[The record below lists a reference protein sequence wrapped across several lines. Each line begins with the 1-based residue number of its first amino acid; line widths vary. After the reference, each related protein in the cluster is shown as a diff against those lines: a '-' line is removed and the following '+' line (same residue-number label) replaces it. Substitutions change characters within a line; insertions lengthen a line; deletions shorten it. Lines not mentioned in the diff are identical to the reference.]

1 MSAHDNDSTQP
12 VPNPADA
19 TRTGDAGST
28 DRTMPA
34 MGPASN
40 AGRRTAA
47 PGPGPR
53 SAAGQDALL
62 GQELG
67 GCRILQLLGRGAM
80 GAVYKA
86 RQLSLDREV
95 AVKVIRP
102 ELLTDPRI
110 LKRFEVEARTVGRFN
125 SQHVVMVHDVGFDQ
139 NVHFLVMEFVQGKNL
154 RDYTK
159 QLPHGRLSV
168 TEALPLLR
176 QACQGLEEA
185 QRLGVLHRD
194 IKPDNL
200 MLTDRGVLKIA
211 DFGIAKPAQEDF
223 SMTLTSELIGTP
235 LYMSPEQCQA
245 VADLDF
251 RSDMYSL
258 GATFYYLLTG
268 EPPIRASSVYELIQT
283 KSKLENLCLWK
294 ALAEL
299 DENHPLSRVI
309 ERMTALDRKDRYSSY
324 AALMADLA
332 LVEQGRTLEIQRTQ
346 GASAVGSSPTPPPK
360 RGLGGLLAAALLLAG
375 GGGYAYWEW
384 GGGKLSGGAVAMPEA
399 VATQLQRLRGRLAT
413 AGPSAGLREEVAA
426 VVADSENAYAQASL
440 LADLD
445 RGLALQPELAKLG
458 ALPALVLPFHDLR
471 DHLASVQHA
480 TELPDSAGPEL
491 AQWVAGQRQQ
501 LAAEQELGAKA
512 VARLLTLFA
521 TWLEDRQKAGGDAV
535 LLAQLAERLAEI
547 DAAHAVLTALPAAV
561 AGDLAQALPAHK
573 LRDARKSLAV
583 AEPVVVLVDVSGAL
597 AEIRQQFDS
606 QGPLAALEN
615 RLRDLRPNQA
625 DQLAEK
631 ESLLNTLQRA
641 AAVLGLARSLRA
653 GYPLEPQM
661 PFDDVV
667 AYYTAIDRE
676 LQPLSRDEA
685 GMPVW
690 AAKVREEL
698 RDAVAMQE
706 RVVQRCRSV
715 WQEWQQR
722 RAQAG
727 ADLGELEL
735 ALGRLR
741 TGVARARELFP
752 AAAGELDATMG
763 ERQFSAAVA
772 DLGRSGQVQRRLV
785 ATAALLQRLE
795 RLPGIADWR
804 ATRATTEDDLA
815 QAKAMVVE
823 FPTEEALAAELRRA
837 EAVARRWQE
846 ADARLQAL
854 TNGLAAGNLV
864 GTDATIRAGLVGT
877 EGRDEFQAFAGAAT
891 KLRDVFVALAQDLD
905 LDAAVKTLEGAQTAL
920 RPHAGLAPSA
930 MDRMARW
937 TRALR
942 DVRTA
947 IAGMVPVTPGRTK
960 AGTEVAGFF
969 LARTEVRQAEYL
981 EFLNELQAALAGVA
995 DAAGQQQALAGRLGE
1010 FVPPADVLQRM
1021 LARRSRLSASDLP
1034 MDDVC
1039 WWEAAA
1045 YAAWKGLALP
1055 TAAEWALAAF
1065 GDGHRY
1071 QFPWGNDW
1079 KDSEDAR
1086 NIRNTLLAVEV
1097 GGRSWRAGVH
1107 HLAGNVAE
1115 WLAASPSAADA
1126 QLAGGSYRD
1135 NDVARDVRRR
1145 AAGEEFARAA
1155 LKKNLPGFGLRVI
1168 LRPQALLAKEFHD
1181 QRYPA
1186 VR

>member
-1 MSAHDNDSTQP
+1 
-12 VPNPADA
+12 
-19 TRTGDAGST
+19 
-28 DRTMPA
+28 
-34 MGPASN
+34 
-40 AGRRTAA
+40 
-47 PGPGPR
+47 
-53 SAAGQDALL
+53 LL

-159 QLPHGRLSV
+159 QLPQGRLSV

-245 VADLDF
+245 AADLDF

-309 ERMTALDRKDRYSSY
+309 ERMTALDRKDRYASY
-324 AALMADLA
+324 AALIADLA

-346 GASAVGSSPTPPPK
+346 GASAVGAAPPPPPK
-360 RGLGGLLAAALLLAG
+360 RGAAALLAAVVLAG
-375 GGGYAYWEW
+375 GGGFAFWEW
-384 GGGKLSGGAVAMPEA
+384 GGGKALLGSAVPA
-399 VATQLQRLRGRLAT
+399 VDVAVQLQRLRDRLST
-413 AGPSAGLREEVAA
+413 AGPSAELRAELAA
-426 VVADSENAYAQASL
+426 VPAGAGHAEAQTAL
-440 LADLD
+440 LADVD
-445 RGLALQPELAKLG
+445 RGIALRDGLTKLG
-458 ALPALVLPFHDLR
+458 ALPALALPFQDLR
-471 DHLASVQHA
+471 DHLDGVQRA
-480 TELPDSAGPEL
+480 TEAPAGAGPEL
-491 AQWVAGQRQQ
+491 AQWLAGQRAQ
-501 LAAEQELGAKA
+501 LGAGQELGAKA
-512 VARLLTLFA
+512 LARLLAVFA

-535 LLAQLAERLAEI
+535 LLAQLAERLTEI
-547 DAAHAVLTALPAAV
+547 DAAYAVLAALPEAV
-561 AGDLAQALPAHK
+561 VGNLREALPAHK
-573 LRDARKSLAV
+573 LRDARNSLAT
-583 AEPVVVLVDVSGAL
+583 AEPVVLLVDVSGAL
-597 AEIRQQFDS
+597 AEIRQQFEQ

-615 RLRDLRPNQA
+615 RLRDLRPNQP

-641 AAVLGLARSLRA
+641 DAVLGLARALRA

-676 LQPLSRDEA
+676 LQPLSRDET
-685 GMPVW
+685 GLPVW
-690 AAKVREEL
+690 ATQVRDEL
-698 RDAVAMQE
+698 RDAAAMQQ
-706 RVVQRCRSV
+706 RVVERCRNV
-715 WQEWQQR
+715 WQEWQQQ
-722 RAQAG
+722 RAQANP
-727 ADLGELEL
+727 DLGELEL

-752 AAAGELDATMG
+752 TAAGILDADLG

-772 DLGRSGQVQRRLV
+772 DLGRAGQVQRRLA

-804 ATRATTEDDLA
+804 ATRATTDDDLA
-815 QAKAMVVE
+815 QAKAMVLE
-823 FPTEEALAAELRRA
+823 FPTEAALAAELRRA
-837 EAVARRWQE
+837 EAVARRWQD
-846 ADARLQAL
+846 ADARLLAL

-864 GTDATIRAGLVGT
+864 GTDATIRTGVVGT

-891 KLRDVFVALAQDLD
+891 KLRDAFVLLAQDLD
-905 LDAAVKTLEGAQTAL
+905 LEVALKTLDGVQTAL

-930 MDRMARW
+930 IDRISRW
-937 TRALR
+937 SRALR
-942 DVRTA
+942 DVRSVA
-947 IAGMVPVTPGRTK
+947 AGMVPVTPGRTK
-960 AGTEVAGFF
+960 AGAEVEGFY
-969 LARTEVRQAEYL
+969 LGRTEVRAADYL
-981 EFLNELQAALAGVA
+981 EFLNELQATLAGA
-995 DAAGQQQALAGRLGE
+995 GASDAASQQQALAGRLGE
-1010 FVPPADVLQRM
+1010 LVPPAEVLQRM
-1021 LARRSRLSASDLP
+1021 LARRSRLTAAEVP
-1034 MDDVC
+1034 IDDVC

-1086 NIRNTLLAVEV
+1086 NIRSSLLAVEV

-1145 AAGEEFARAA
+1145 AAGEEFPRAA
-1155 LKKNLPGFGLRVI
+1155 LKKNLPGFGFRVV

-1181 QRYPA
+1181 QRFPA